1 MRSLGYPPGWL
12 NKARVEDLPSFN
24 EEKQEVSAV
33 KYKVEEIIEYPG
45 FNVFS
50 SKLRESCHIFGCPPI
65 QRHHLIQNFVEDL
78 QQSTHHESK
87 QQTDWTGD
95 IAAKDLDSLEAERQ
109 RILAEIN
116 NLKAQS
122 SSAQDSSPVDLTE
135 PSPRSYSRPISVS
148 SGETNILSDPS
159 SPDSVP
165 SEERN
170 ESDATALSTK
180 PAISTSEILPKT
192 IPVESDDQQS
202 REEEQPEIE
211 ETGKLTTEE
220 EKTDEAVEEGEGT
233 TIPISFRSSCTSPT
247 GSRNSAIQD
256 CCEKK
261 PRIEAFS
268 AGIQPFMPFVN
279 LPGTQGTYL
288 RVRESLKRARSTLG
302 SDCQKVDDTS
312 CVSSTSVPSTS
323 PAVQETAPH
332 LEPQKT
338 RLTSTYSE
346 SRQTTIISKS
356 GWVSERVDHHRTFTT
371 GTCFSAPPSQDN
383 NCWPHRKS
391 SSEKSS
397 WRPQAD
403 DYAHSGR
410 HRDSRDD
417 RSRDYHCPRGSNHQ
431 DEGYDNHLRDSL
443 NDHSRGS
450 RYDCNRNPPGYY
462 GHRSRGDAGRD
473 SHRSSYHSHSRS
485 PYDLPAPPRRYP
497 EYSAQA
503 PYRPYCPAFVFYLD
517 RLRPEPVKRPNWQ
530 PADEAVARKRVRQE
544 SSAIARRRAAADIAL
559 TAEEINEFLAHSDD
573 DEDGKTDDEAGS
585 DASSDWD
592 AIQEETVEQFLS
604 AAASS
609 SSTQMASTS
618 LSTIAVTTAIATPS
632 AEYRD
637 VGVERLFCVANS
649 QQPNEGSSG
658 KDDGIAGTRTAD
670 DEAEDLLAL
679 TGANPDDLNEFG
691 AKVQSSLAAAA
702 RDRRDR
708 RVERDV
714 KLAIQTEEASA
725 TVPARD
731 VTPPASPEGKDVQS
745 NPAEPSATT
754 AALTDSQRL
763 ALKLREE
770 KRKRT
775 LAALGKSPA
784 SGAPSTQSTTSGG
797 NYFVATPTNI
807 RVMRPLLSSEL
818 WTTRTAG
825 RRVFSLAQFLQE
837 AARAAPKPLALQT
850 SSEFVVVGVVGTK
863 TPPRR
868 SKNDKIYSIW
878 RLTDMAGV
886 GTGGASSSLV
896 SLFLF
901 GSVHEKLWKEP
912 EGTVVAILKP
922 KLMSP
927 SDMEDAG
934 REVSITVDSAPFVMV
949 LGISPDFGTCAGMTK
964 SNKPCSRIIN
974 KSVCR
979 YCDFHVK
986 SAYYAA
992 SSIRPGFSTTS
1003 FPWTGRSNGRGG
1015 RGGGRS
1021 WTTGRAREIGGSGGI
1036 FSLPRPA
1043 TMPLSDTSDKHPHHP
1058 GAGSSGFVRPKLS
1071 LAKLTS
1077 AGYSVSNGPTPVINT
1092 NMVAPAAGRG
1102 IAAQNALTPVEQ
1114 TLASQLARPSLGSR
1128 NLLRHLEK
1136 QNPGSPRSP
1145 SQQANNQSEK
1155 SANPEPS
1162 PTPPAPAG
1170 TFANF
1175 FAGRSSARTG
1185 GGLSVVQSPPVLGR
1199 GLQGSADRL
1208 MVDLGPVVVSSPCTP
1223 TTSPAMT
1230 AARMRAEALVRA
1242 RGGVAR
1248 LEEEARKSALGS
1260 RVSELVARSRTTTP
1274 SPLSE
1279 LLDNTPS
1286 NDRLT
1291 KSTPGAGRSEAGLH
1305 ELKKSQKEAERAE
1318 LARLLSQGSQ
1328 YAELV
1333 ELEAD
1338 LSDRSLLCRL
1348 EKRDEFEERLLAQHE
1363 QECQIVTCK
1372 TCNYRSLRADRECR
1386 KQGHILE
1393 FSTGT
1398 RRFFACRNCKTRTT
1412 TLDRYPT
1419 LACKN
1424 CGDSLFEKAGA
1435 IAERKGP
1442 KLPSE
1447 KLLARGLEE
1456 KFLS

>member
-65 QRHHLIQNFVEDL
+65 QRHHLIQNFVDEL
-78 QQSTHHESK
+78 QRSTQHESK
-87 QQTDWTGD
+87 QQTDWTAD
-95 IAAKDLDSLEAERQ
+95 ISAKDLDSLEAERQ

-122 SSAQDSSPVDLTE
+122 SSARDSSPVDLTE
-135 PSPRSYSRPISVS
+135 PSPQSYSRPISVS

-170 ESDATALSTK
+170 ASDATAS
-180 PAISTSEILPKT
+180 AIPTTEILPKT
-192 IPVESDDQQS
+192 IPVEPNDQQS

-211 ETGKLTTEE
+211 ETEKLTTEE

-233 TIPISFRSSCTSPT
+233 TIPISFSSSYTSPT
-247 GSRNSAIQD
+247 GCQNSAIQD

-346 SRQTTIISKS
+346 SRQTTIIRKD
-356 GWVSERVDHHRTFTT
+356 GWVSERVEHHRTFNTAT
-371 GTCFSAPPSQDN
+371 SFNAPPSQDTT
-383 NCWPHRKS
+383 CWPYRKS
-391 SSEKSS
+391 SSEKNS

-403 DYAHSGR
+403 DYAHSSR
-410 HRDSRDD
+410 RRDSRDD
-417 RSRDYHCPRGSNHQ
+417 RSRDYHCSRGGNHQ

-443 NDHSRGS
+443 NNHSSRGS

-462 GHRSRGDAGRD
+462 SHRSRGDAGRD

-485 PYDLPAPPRRYP
+485 P
-497 EYSAQA
+497 
-503 PYRPYCPAFVFYLD
+503 PAFVFYLD

-530 PADEAVARKRVRQE
+530 PADEAVARKRVREE

-609 SSTQMASTS
+609 ASTQMASTS
-618 LSTIAVTTAIATPS
+618 LSATSVTTAIATPS

-637 VGVERLFCVANS
+637 VGVERLFCAANS
-649 QQPNEGSSG
+649 QQLNEETSG
-658 KDDGIAGTRTAD
+658 KDDGIDGTAD
-670 DEAEDLLAL
+670 DDAEDLLAL

-691 AKVQSSLAAAA
+691 AKVQSSIAAAA

-708 RVERDV
+708 RIQRDV
-714 KLAIQTEEASA
+714 KLAIQAEEAPA
-725 TVPARD
+725 TVPTRD
-731 VTPPASPEGKDVQS
+731 VTPPASPEDKDVQS
-745 NPAEPSATT
+745 NPAALSATT

-797 NYFVATPTNI
+797 SYFVATPTNI

-818 WTTRTAG
+818 WTTRTSG
-825 RRVFSLAQFLQE
+825 RRVLSLAQFLHE
-837 AARAAPKPLALQT
+837 AARGAPKPLALQT
-850 SSEFVVVGVVGTK
+850 SEFVVVGVVGTK

-886 GTGGASSSLV
+886 GTGGANSSLV

-901 GSVHEKLWKEP
+901 GNVHEKLWKEP

-922 KLMSP
+922 KMMSP
-927 SDMEDAG
+927 SDMEDSG

-974 KSVCR
+974 KSVCK

-1021 WTTGRAREIGGSGGI
+1021 WTTGRAREISGSGGI

-1043 TMPLSDTSDKHPHHP
+1043 TMPLSDISDKHPHHP
-1058 GAGSSGFVRPKLS
+1058 GAGSSSFVRPKLS

-1077 AGYSVSNGPTPVINT
+1077 AGYSVSDGPTPVISPNT
-1092 NMVAPAAGRG
+1092 VPPAAGRG

-1114 TLASQLARPSLGSR
+1114 TFASQLARPSLGSR

-1136 QNPGSPRSP
+1136 QNPGLLSAP

-1155 SANPEPS
+1155 SANPEPA

-1185 GGLSVVQSPPVLGR
+1185 GRLSAVQSPPVLGR
-1199 GLQGSADRL
+1199 GLQGSTDRL
-1208 MVDLGPVVVSSPCTP
+1208 MVDLGPVVTAVSSPCTP
-1223 TTSPAMT
+1223 TASPAMT

-1286 NDRLT
+1286 SDRLT
-1291 KSTPGAGRSEAGLH
+1291 KSSPRAGGSEAGLQ
-1305 ELKKSQKEAERAE
+1305 ELKKSQKEAKRAE
-1318 LARLLSQGSQ
+1318 LARLVSQGSQ

-1348 EKRDEFEERLLAQHE
+1348 EKRDEFEEQLLAQHE

-1419 LACKN
+1419 LACK
-1424 CGDSLFEKAGA
+1424 
-1435 IAERKGP
+1435 
-1442 KLPSE
+1442 
-1447 KLLARGLEE
+1447 
-1456 KFLS
+1456 